1 MAESPRR
8 VDLRLTIP
16 AAAPYL
22 AVAVELAGRFAEYS
36 GAAADAAR
44 TLAHAVEAAIA
55 PVAEAQP
62 DKPIDLEML
71 AQGRELV
78 VTGMTSAPSSRMRAT
93 LSACRRV
100 SSSPM

>member
-16 AAAPYL
+16 AVAPYL

-62 DKPIDLEML
+62 DKPIDLEMS
-71 AQGRELV
+71 AQGREFV
-78 VTGMTSAPSSRMRAT
+78 VTARAGSTTKRAT
-93 LSACRRV
+93 CPL
-100 SSSPM
+100 PD